1 MNTLKNISLAITLAA
16 AAAAAAGAAHAADA
30 NATPAGRVI
39 DVTPQTRSINVTQGE
54 LVTLK
59 VAGQSLSWQVNTP
72 PNLNSVPL
80 ARLVPSAAFAQPV
93 TVYVAPGQPYV
104 NG

>member
-1 MNTLKNISLAITLAA
+1 MHKLKNISLAITFAA
-16 AAAAAAGAAHAADA
+16 TAAGAAHAADSA
-30 NATPAGRVI
+30 AGATGRVI
-39 DVTPQTRSINVTQGE
+39 EVTPQTRSINVTQGE

-59 VAGQSLSWQVNTP
+59 LAGQSLTWQVDTS

-80 ARLVPSAAFAQPV
+80 ARVVPSAAFAQPV
-93 TVYVAPGQPYV
+93 TVYVAPGQNDR